1 MWKNTLGII
10 AYERQ
15 RHNYGRR
22 ENWDRGVGKTYVST
36 FSPPFC

>member
-15 RHNYGRR
+15 RHNYGKRG
-22 ENWDRGVGKTYVST
+22 NWDKGVGKKCFY
-36 FSPPFC
+36 F